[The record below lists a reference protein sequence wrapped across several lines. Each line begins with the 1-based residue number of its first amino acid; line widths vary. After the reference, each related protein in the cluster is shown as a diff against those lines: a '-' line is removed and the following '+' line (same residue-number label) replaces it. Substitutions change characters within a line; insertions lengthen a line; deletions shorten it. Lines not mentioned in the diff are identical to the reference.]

1 MKETMKRLFFLLT
14 LMLGITAIAQ
24 AQSYTTHL
32 QQKQAGHGNVSV
44 TQSREIDDLVNNAN
58 VSAKTHESA
67 DKASATKKP
76 AGAANK
82 NDSANGQAQHKTTLT
97 PQHNDSSKNNREQP
111 SQHREQPQVQ
121 SKERAQDTNK
131 ESAAHKD
138 NASQHH
144 EAATKHETHT
154 ESSRE
159 SEEPVVDTRKKVMR
173 HSYKVNGYRVQVF
186 AGGNS
191 RADKV
196 KAQNA
201 GNAVKR
207 AMPEQPVYVHFYSPR
222 WICRVG
228 NFRSYEE
235 ASNVLRQVKK
245 LGYKQACIVSG
256 KITVAY

>member
-1 MKETMKRLFFLLT
+1 MKEPMKRLFFLLT
-14 LMLGITAIAQ
+14 LMLCTTAVVQ

-44 TQSREIDDLVNNAN
+44 SQSREIDDLVNNAN
-58 VSAKTHESA
+58 VSARTQQPA
-67 DKASATKKP
+67 DKTSAQKKT
-76 AGAANK
+76 ADTAAK
-82 NDSANGQAQHKTTLT
+82 KDSANAHTPHKTTLT
-97 PQHNDSSKNNREQP
+97 PQHNDSSKTNREQP
-111 SQHREQPQVQ
+111 LPAHKEQPQTPH
-121 SKERAQDTNK
+121 KEQQPQHK
-131 ESAAHKD
+131 EQTPHKD
-138 NASQHH
+138 T
-144 EAATKHETHT
+144 AAAKHDTRT
-154 ESSRE
+154 DNGDI
-159 SEEPVVDTRKKVMR
+159 EEPAVDMRKKVMR
-173 HSYKVNGYRVQVF
+173 RSYKVNGYRVQVF

-235 ASNVLRQVKK
+235 ANNVLRQVKK